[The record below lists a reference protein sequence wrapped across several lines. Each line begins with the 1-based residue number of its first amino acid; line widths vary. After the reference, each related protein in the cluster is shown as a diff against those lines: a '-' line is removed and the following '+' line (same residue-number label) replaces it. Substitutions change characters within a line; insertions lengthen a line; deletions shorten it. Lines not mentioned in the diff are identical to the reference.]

1 MIRAVGAFLIGLVAL
16 VAAPSVVH
24 ADAAGPTDYLTEIVD
39 VSPSSSVIELA
50 VVGGDAFIELTVAPG
65 HEVVVLGYLPD
76 QEPYLRFGADGVVER
91 NVRSFATYYNEDRYG
106 TDDIPDVVDT
116 TAEPEWERV
125 ADDGTYAW
133 HDHRAHWMSDEP
145 LVGLDPGESLPLDE
159 IVLVVDGVETIVT
172 VEITLQDSASPV
184 PALVGALLGT
194 LLGLTGLTLG
204 RASITLVAV
213 VLSIAALVVGV
224 AQYTSLPASTGPE
237 IGWWLFP
244 GVALVCSVAVI
255 AIYRRS
261 IWIETGLLA
270 LAGVQLLFWAWPRRD
285 HATAAYL
292 PTSLPIDVDRVVS
305 MMVLV
310 GSIFVLIAVGKAVV
324 EAVSPPDGT
333 DETDLAATA

>member
-1 MIRAVGAFLIGLVAL
+1 MIRAVGALVIGLLAV
-16 VAAPSVVH
+16 VAAPSAVH

-39 VSPSSSVIELA
+39 VSPASDAIELA
-50 VVGGDAFIELTVAPG
+50 VIGGDAFIELSVAPG

-76 QEPYLRFGADGVVER
+76 QEPYLRFGADGAVER
-91 NVRSFATYYNEDRYG
+91 NIRSYATYYNENRYG

-116 TAEPEWERV
+116 TAEPEWEQV
-125 ADDGTYAW
+125 TDGGTYAW

-172 VEITLQDSASPV
+172 VEITLQESASPV
-184 PALVGALLGT
+184 PALVGALLGAVI
-194 LLGLTGLTLG
+194 GLAGLTLG
-204 RASITLVAV
+204 RASSTLVAM
-213 VLSIAALVVGV
+213 VLAIAALTAGV

-237 IGWWLFP
+237 TGWWLYP
-244 GVALVCSVAVI
+244 VVALGCSIAVI

-261 IWIETGLLA
+261 IWIESGLLA
-270 LAGVQLLFWAWPRRD
+270 LAGVQLLIWAWPRRD

-292 PTSLPIDVDRVVS
+292 PTDLPADVDRVIS

-310 GSIFVLIAVGKAVV
+310 GSVFVIVAAGRSIVDA
-324 EAVSPPDGT
+324 ASPGDDPERVPG
-333 DETDLAATA
+333 